1 MSTIKVNSIEP
12 ANAGSEDYFL
22 ARVWATFTTTT
33 TTTLHADGNVSSL
46 TDNGTG
52 NTTVTFSSSLTS
64 ASYSCGIN
72 GAVNSTSL
80 DSAHQMAP
88 RGYKA
93 TGSLRT
99 ITGSSSARAQ
109 DKDVTDVQVF
119 A

>member
-1 MSTIKVNSIEP
+1 MSTLAVNSITP
-12 ANAGSEDYFL
+12 QNAGSEDYFL
-22 ARVWATFTTTT
+22 ARVWATFTSTT

-52 NTTVTFSSSLTS
+52 DTTVTFSNSLAS
-64 ASYSCGIN
+64 ANYSCGVN
-72 GAVNSTSL
+72 GAFNNTAL
-80 DSAHQMAP
+80 DAAHQMAP

-99 ITGSSSARAQ
+99 LTGSSTGVAQ

-119 A
+119 L